1 VTSTPINLI
10 YWNKQGAAYRWAEH
24 TGADPSNFGKV
35 GVAYIVE
42 CTRPGSYRI
51 LLMKNIHG
59 LELFS
64 WMEDQLGPVGKD
76 WSIGRDLGSIVVN
89 GDDNLLFWKLSW
101 PNC

>member
-1 VTSTPINLI
+1 
-10 YWNKQGAAYRWAEH
+10 
-24 TGADPSNFGKV
+24 
-35 GVAYIVE
+35 
-42 CTRPGSYRI
+42 
-51 LLMKNIHG
+51 MKNIHG